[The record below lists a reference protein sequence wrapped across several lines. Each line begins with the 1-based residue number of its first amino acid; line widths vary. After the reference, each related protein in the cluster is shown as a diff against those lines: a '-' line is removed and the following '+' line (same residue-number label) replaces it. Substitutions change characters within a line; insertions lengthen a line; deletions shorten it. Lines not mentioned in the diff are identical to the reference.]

1 MQSEHE
7 EQYETFLFLHSIL
20 IFKRIEKPGG
30 FYEKIITCYCFVMVA
45 IFYCGESEGRE
56 WVSFESDDVYEY
68 AYNEDSIAQTGK
80 DTDEKCRVRWEGKD
94 QETRQKIID
103 QREAKKELYQ
113 EYQGSKQL
121 LEINCSKRTMDVLT
135 STDYKTNGDTIWS
148 MTFSSRDPQ
157 SIPPESRIDKLAKIV
172 CKKK

>member
-1 MQSEHE
+1 MQSE
-7 EQYETFLFLHSIL
+7 
-20 IFKRIEKPGG
+20 
-30 FYEKIITCYCFVMVA
+30 
-45 IFYCGESEGRE
+45 
-56 WVSFESDDVYEY
+56 
-68 AYNEDSIAQTGK
+68 GK
-80 DTDEKCRVRWEGKD
+80 
-94 QETRQKIID
+94 
-103 QREAKKELYQ
+103 

-121 LEINCSKRTMDVLT
+121 LEINCSKGTMDVFT

>member
-1 MQSEHE
+1 MKR
-7 EQYETFLFLHSIL
+7 LLHL
-20 IFKRIEKPGG
+20 L
-30 FYEKIITCYCFVMVA
+30 FVMVA

-56 WVSFESDDVYEY
+56 WVSFESDDVYQY
-68 AYNEDSIAQTGK
+68 AYNEDSIALSGK
-80 DTDEKCRVRWEGKD
+80 DMVKVWVRWEGKD
-94 QETRQKIID
+94 AETRQKIID

-121 LEINCSKRTMDVLT
+121 LEINCSKRVMDVLT

-157 SIPPESRIDKLAKIV
+157 SIPPESRVGNLAKIV

>member
-1 MQSEHE
+1 MKPFFFSITSLYSIKLRNME
-7 EQYETFLFLHSIL
+7 EFM
-20 IFKRIEKPGG
+20 KRLLPLL
-30 FYEKIITCYCFVMVA
+30 FVMAA

-56 WVSFESDDVYEY
+56 WVSFESDDVYQY
-68 AYNEDSIAQTGK
+68 AYNEDSIAQSGK
-80 DTDEKCRVRWEGKD
+80 DTVKVWVRWEGKD
-94 QETRQKIID
+94 QETRQKIIA

-121 LEINCSKRTMDVLT
+121 MEINCSKGTMDVLT

-157 SIPPESRIDKLAKIV
+157 PIPLESRIGRLANIV